1 MPSIK
6 PELRKAEARK
16 PGSGRQLQVIV
27 DTGPLIAWFD
37 ASDAH
42 HARVCA
48 FFDTFA
54 GELFSTWPVLTEVC
68 HLLPE
73 HLVAAFLRWVGQG
86 AVTVVEVPSSALVA
100 LAERMDKYADLPMD
114 LADATLIWLAENRR
128 LLDLLTIDRRDFAVY
143 RTALGQPLHN
153 LLFNAPPAG
162 PARRRR

>member
-1 MPSIK
+1 VPSAR
-6 PELRKAEARK
+6 PEPKVA
-16 PGSGRQLQVIV
+16 GRGKRQQLIV

-37 ASDAH
+37 ANDTH

-48 FFDTFA
+48 FFDTFD

-73 HLVAAFLRWVGQG
+73 HLVAAFLRWAGLG
-86 AVTVVEVPSSALVA
+86 AVTVVEVPSSALVG

-114 LADATLIWLAENRR
+114 LADATLIWLAENRG
-128 LLDLLTIDRRDFAVY
+128 LLDVLTIDSRDFGVY
-143 RTALGQPLHN
+143 RTAQGQALRN
-153 LLFNAPPAG
+153 VLFGAPPAG